1 MLICYVRYKSVCI
14 GMYMEMAGLIGQ
26 RVSLLLNLL
35 YVILCIIVD
44 ISHICANCVAIYLLN
59 YEQCIGAINIM

>member
-1 MLICYVRYKSVCI
+1 
-14 GMYMEMAGLIGQ
+14 MEMAGLIGQ

-35 YVILCIIVD
+35 YAILSIILD
-44 ISHICANCVAIYLLN
+44 ISQICAICLAIYLLN